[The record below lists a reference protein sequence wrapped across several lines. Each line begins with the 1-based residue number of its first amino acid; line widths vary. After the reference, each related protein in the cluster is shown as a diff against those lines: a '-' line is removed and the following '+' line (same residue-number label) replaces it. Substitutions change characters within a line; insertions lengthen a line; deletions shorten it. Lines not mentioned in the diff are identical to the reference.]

1 MRGVFERLDLLIAEP
16 ERGGI
21 SGYNALLLGIGDI
34 RSLCLLDGLARAL
47 PPGNGAAE
55 GPAPEEY
62 DDEKGGG
69 IGMGSPSSGVGDPSR
84 GTTGGSGLVGGP
96 MGVKPGGRLLS
107 GKVLYMYDGIT
118 GEFGTVGTSGGPE
131 S

>member
-1 MRGVFERLDLLIAEP
+1 MRGVFERLDLLIAEL

-21 SGYNALLLGIGDI
+21 SGYNALLLDT

-47 PPGNGAAE
+47 PPGNGTAE

-69 IGMGSPSSGVGDPSR
+69 IGMGSLSSGVGGPSGSAIR
-84 GTTGGSGLVGGP
+84 GSALVGGP

-107 GKVLYMYDGIT
+107 GKLLYIYDGIT
-118 GEFGTVGTSGGPE
+118 GEFGTVGISGGPE